1 VIRGDASIVIA
12 AAQAGALLRGNTM
25 RHWLDY
31 DCVALAVL
39 MIGIGIVELIAF
51 TL

>member
-1 VIRGDASIVIA
+1 
-12 AAQAGALLRGNTM
+12 M

-31 DCVALAVL
+31 DSVALAVL

-51 TL
+51 SL